1 MRFASGVVRVCIVL
15 LLTAAAT
22 RPARAEAQVTASDSA
37 LVVLETA
44 RIFDAE
50 GRWDVAEALYRLVV
64 TRYGATPAATEA
76 RARLLA
82 PPSRVL
88 YGDGTVE
95 LTVWMTL
102 YGAWLGLA
110 LPGALGA
117 DSAEPYGVGLL
128 AGGPAGFL
136 AGRGLARALELTEG
150 QARAITLGGTWG
162 SWQGFGWREVF
173 DWGVEQRCEA
183 PFGGYEYCYD
193 AEDDFEE
200 TFAAMVLGGLA
211 GIAGGALLSG
221 RDISPGTASVVNYG
235 SLWGTW
241 FGLGTGVLMDLE
253 DDDLLAATLV
263 GGNAALLATA
273 LMAPGWNVSRSR
285 ARLVSILGVL
295 GGLGGAGLD
304 LIVQPDDEKVA
315 IAIPLAGS
323 IAGLLIG
330 IASTRDSG
338 PVANSLE
345 AAADGA
351 LLRLEDGR
359 ISFGMPNPVPTWVTF
374 DGPRGPELRP
384 ALGLEIFRARF

>member
-1 MRFASGVVRVCIVL
+1 
-15 LLTAAAT
+15 
-22 RPARAEAQVTASDSA
+22 
-37 LVVLETA
+37 
-44 RIFDAE
+44 
-50 GRWDVAEALYRLVV
+50 
-64 TRYGATPAATEA
+64 
-76 RARLLA
+76 
-82 PPSRVL
+82 VL

-359 ISFGMPNPVPTWVTF
+359 LSFGMPNPVPTWVTF